1 MEKTTGEL
9 SLTVVTVVAIVAI
22 AGFVSMFLWPRI
34 STWINSSFSEL
45 GVDEPTGYLET
56 VNEEVNM

>member
-22 AGFVSMFLWPRI
+22 AGFVTAFLWPTI
-34 STWINSSFSEL
+34 KDWIGDSFGQMGMNATIGE
-45 GVDEPTGYLET
+45 
-56 VNEEVNM
+56 